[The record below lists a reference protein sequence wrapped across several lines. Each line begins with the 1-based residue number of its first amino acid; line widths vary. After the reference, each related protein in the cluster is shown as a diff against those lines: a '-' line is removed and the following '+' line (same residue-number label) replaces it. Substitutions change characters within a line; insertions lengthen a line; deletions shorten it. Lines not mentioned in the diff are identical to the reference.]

1 MISPGLNIM
10 HTHVHKLTLS
20 VYMVHFIYY
29 MYMYIVCLSLD
40 MCTAQAGFDGDS
52 VYDETHTV
60 SLLNEGVYW

>member
-29 MYMYIVCLSLD
+29 MYIVCLSLD

-52 VYDETHTV
+52 VYDETHTA
-60 SLLNEGVYW
+60 SLLNKGVYW